1 MSNNKLPV
9 SKTGTG
15 TDILGFFQKEL
26 GRGGGGRLI
35 TTISQ
40 PTPHEAQAYS
50 VPGQASNM

>member
-26 GRGGGGRLI
+26 RRGGGGRLI

-50 VPGQASNM
+50 EPGQASNM

>member
-1 MSNNKLPV
+1 MNINKLPV

-15 TDILGFFQKEL
+15 TDILGFFQKEPR
-26 GRGGGGRLI
+26 RGGGGRLI

-50 VPGQASNM
+50 EPGQASNM